1 MMTNDN
7 MSIENKTNDDMSSHT
22 TTNTPHEENDNKQ
35 SNRPSDGKPSV
46 SIKTTTQEDVN
57 DANKEDEDVPT
68 PKGIMTYADI
78 QNLAYRALQKKCKSV
93 GLSAAG
99 STVVLRGRLCEHF
112 GLSEVSVEYVDC
124 CSFGKIILSCKHI

>member
-7 MSIENKTNDDMSSHT
+7 NIENKTNDDMSSHT
-22 TTNTPHEENDNKQ
+22 TSSTPHGENDNKQ
-35 SNRPSDGKPSV
+35 SIRPSDGKPSV
-46 SIKTTTQEDVN
+46 SITTTTQEDVN

-93 GLSAAG
+93 GVSAAG

-112 GLSEVSVEYVDC
+112 GLSEVSVNIIVC
-124 CSFGKIILSCKHI
+124 CSFGK

>member
-7 MSIENKTNDDMSSHT
+7 NIENKTNDDMSSHT
-22 TTNTPHEENDNKQ
+22 TSSTPHGENDNKQ
-35 SNRPSDGKPSV
+35 SNRPSDDKSSV
-46 SIKTTTQEDVN
+46 TVTTTQEDVN

-93 GLSAAG
+93 GVSAAG

-112 GLSEVSVEYVDC
+112 GLSEVSLEYVDC